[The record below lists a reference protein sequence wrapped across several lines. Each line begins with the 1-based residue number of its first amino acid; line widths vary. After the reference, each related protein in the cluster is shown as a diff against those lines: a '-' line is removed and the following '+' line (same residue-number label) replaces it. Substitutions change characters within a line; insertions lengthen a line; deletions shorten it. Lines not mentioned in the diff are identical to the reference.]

1 MIQISNQENCCGC
14 TACASICPHGAITMK
29 EDNFGFIYPHVNTEL
44 CTNCGLCEK
53 VCAFHADY
61 DKSMNLSGP
70 LIYAARHKSM
80 QEIETSR
87 SGGAFIAISDY
98 ILDMGGIV
106 YGAGY
111 SDHFRVVHKRAV
123 TKEERNEFK
132 GSKYV
137 QSDLRNI
144 FPLIK
149 KDLKNGCWVL
159 FSGTPCQTAGL
170 ASYIGKRLS
179 EKLVLVDIVCHG
191 VPAPFVWRDYINY
204 IEKKYKQ
211 QIIQVNFRDKSKI
224 GWSGH
229 VESFILKNNKII
241 SPNIYRNIFFK
252 DIMLRPS
259 CYKCHYTNTHRPSDF
274 TLGDYWGWER
284 ISSTFNKD
292 NKGCSLLF
300 INTDKAKT
308 LFNDIK
314 KDLEIIPADI
324 KNCLQPNLIQPTEYL
339 PEYEIFRKQY
349 QEKGFK
355 YIAKKYGIPTY
366 KEHLQN
372 VKGKIKHLIK
382 KSIYK
387 IIKKKY

>member
-61 DKSMNLSGP
+61 DKSMNLSEP

-149 KDLKNGCWVL
+149 KDLKDGYWVL

-229 VESFILKNNKII
+229 VESFTLHNNKKKT
-241 SPNIYRNIFFK
+241 RTTFTNIFYNN
-252 DIMLRPS
+252 IILRPS
-259 CYKCHYTNTHRPSDF
+259 CKQCFYTNFCRPSDF
-274 TLGDYWGWER
+274 TIADYWGWEQ
-284 ISSTFNKD
+284 ISSTFNND

-300 INTDKAKT
+300 INTSKGGLIFDHIKQYLNLIKSSKDKC
-308 LFNDIK
+308 I
-314 KDLEIIPADI
+314 
-324 KNCLQPNLIQPTEYL
+324 QPNLISPTIFSQEC
-339 PEYEIFRKQY
+339 EVFRKQY

-355 YIAKKYGIPTY
+355 YIAKKYGRPTY
-366 KEHLQN
+366 KEQLQN
-372 VKGKIKHLIK
+372 VKGKIKRLIK

-387 IIKKKY
+387 IIQKKY